1 MPDAERVEATI
12 IDEALARATGL
23 DALVA
28 DMTARA
34 AALAASYVPH
44 EIVGADDYRQ
54 SKRAR
59 SSARKDIAQLR
70 ADYDAAMRPIKELVA
85 DADARVRAA
94 MGPLDEVDAG
104 YRGSIGAWEDR
115 LRSERLAELQATY
128 DDYAPDL
135 VPLVPLERLVERYG
149 SEPGSK
155 WLLQG
160 TNVEKTKRMLCEA
173 IDMVAQG
180 ERTVEWAVGE
190 DGLEEAKADFF
201 ATLDAAG
208 AIEAAKARQAR
219 RDEVRRLE
227 EARSERGTS
236 VMTPE
241 EAAQAWQETTPDQ
254 PVPREILRHVAEGVA
269 QPEGGEVPPYVMAT
283 YGQLADKNAFVT
295 FCEGRA
301 LKPKTIPTHGD
312 RWVLRRK

>member
-1 MPDAERVEATI
+1 MPDAEVVEATI
-12 IDEALARATGL
+12 LDEALVSTTGL

-34 AALAASYVPH
+34 SALAESYVPH

-59 SSARKDIAQLR
+59 SSARKDIAKLR
-70 ADYDAAMRPIKELVA
+70 ADYDAAMRPIKELLA

-104 YRGSIGAWEDR
+104 YKSSIDAWEDG

-135 VPLVPLERLVERYG
+135 VPLVPLDRLVDRYG
-149 SEPGSK
+149 NEKGSK

-160 TNVEKTKRMLCEA
+160 TNVEKAKRMLCEA
-173 IDMVAQG
+173 VDLVAQG

-190 DGLEEAKADFF
+190 DGLDEAKADFF

-219 RDEVRRLE
+219 REEVRRLE
-227 EARSERGTS
+227 EAREERGSS

-241 EAAQAWQETTPDQ
+241 EFAQAWSDTAPDM
-254 PVPREILRHVAEGVA
+254 PVPREIMRHVAEGVA
-269 QPEGGEVPPYVMAT
+269 RPEAGEVPPYVMAT

-301 LKPKTIPTHGD
+301 LKPKTLPTNGD